1 MATTQ
6 ITSTKNPLIKGIR
19 ALADRDIQESD
30 DRLVVEGVRMIEEVL
45 ASGVAVEV
53 ILYDPTA
60 MTGPRAVA
68 VLDRARQQ
76 GVRLVTATARVVAAC
91 SQVET
96 AQGIIAV
103 VAHPRAA
110 LSDVLASPRLIV
122 VIADRIQ
129 DPGNLGAIV
138 RIADAAGAS
147 AVVSTTGSVDARNPK
162 AVRATMGS
170 LFHLPVATA
179 PTPQLIVALR
189 ERRVRILLADPA
201 GSSDYTQVDYRPPI
215 AVVLGNEGEGPDP
228 LWRTASPTA
237 VRIPLYGRADS
248 LNVAVAAALLLYE
261 AGRLREV

>member
-1 MATTQ
+1 MAAPQ
-6 ITSTKNPLIKGIR
+6 ITSTKNPLIKSLR
-19 ALADRDIQESD
+19 ALADRDVQEPD
-30 DRLVVEGVRMIEEVL
+30 DRLVVEGVRMIEDIL

-68 VLDRARQQ
+68 VLDRARRQ
-76 GVRLVTATARVVAAC
+76 GVRLVTASARVVTMC

-110 LSDVLASPRLIV
+110 LSEVLASPQLIL

-129 DPGNLGAIV
+129 DPGNLGAII
-138 RIADAAGAS
+138 RIADAAGAT
-147 AVVSTTGSVDARNPK
+147 AVVTTTGSVDARNPK

-170 LFHLPVATA
+170 LFHLPVASA
-179 PTPQLIVALR
+179 PTPQLTAALR

-201 GSSDYTQVDYRPPI
+201 GASDYTQVDYRSPI
-215 AVVLGNEGEGPDP
+215 AIVLGNEGEGPDA
-228 LWRTASPTA
+228 LWRTASPIT
-237 VRIPLYGRADS
+237 VRIPVYGRADS

-261 AGRLREV
+261 ARRLREV

>member
-1 MATTQ
+1 MTPPQ
-6 ITSTKNPLIKGIR
+6 ITSTKNPLIKSLR

-30 DRLVVEGVRMIEEVL
+30 DRLVVEGVRMIEDVL
-45 ASGVAVEV
+45 ASGVSVEV
-53 ILYDPTA
+53 ILYDPAA
-60 MTGPRAVA
+60 MTGPRALA

-110 LSDVLASPRLIV
+110 LSDALASPQLTV

-129 DPGNLGAIV
+129 DPGNLGTII

-170 LFHLPVATA
+170 LFHLPVASA
-179 PTPQLIVALR
+179 PTPQLVAALQ
-189 ERRVRILLADPA
+189 ERRVHILLADPVGA
-201 GSSDYTQVDYRPPI
+201 SDYTQVDYRSPI
-215 AVVLGNEGEGPDP
+215 AIVLGNEGEGPDA
-228 LWRTASPTA
+228 LWRTASPTT

-261 AGRLREV
+261 ARRLREA

>member
-76 GVRLVTATARVVAAC
+76 GVPLVTATTRVVAAC

-129 DPGNLGAIV
+129 DHGYLG
-138 RIADAAGAS
+138 RSFAS
-147 AVVSTTGSVDARNPK
+147 RTRLEPRPS
-162 AVRATMGS
+162 
-170 LFHLPVATA
+170 
-179 PTPQLIVALR
+179 
-189 ERRVRILLADPA
+189 
-201 GSSDYTQVDYRPPI
+201 YRPS
-215 AVVLGNEGEGPDP
+215 GPWMRVTRRRSAPRWD
-228 LWRTASPTA
+228 RCFTF
-237 VRIPLYGRADS
+237 
-248 LNVAVAAALLLYE
+248 LLPP
-261 AGRLREV
+261 RPPHS

>member
-76 GVRLVTATARVVAAC
+76 GVPLVTATTRVVAAC

-129 DPGNLGAIV
+129 DPGNLGAII

-228 LWRTASPTA
+228 LWWTASPTA

>member
-6 ITSTKNPLIKGIR
+6 IISTKNPLIKGIR
-19 ALADRDIQESD
+19 ALADRDIPESD
-30 DRLVVEGVRMIEEVL
+30 DRLVVEGVRMIDDVL

-68 VLDRARQQ
+68 VLDRARRQ
-76 GVRLVTATARVVAAC
+76 GVRLVTATARVVASC

-129 DPGNLGAIV
+129 DPGNLGAII

-147 AVVSTTGSVDARNPK
+147 AVVSTTGSVDARNLK

-170 LFHLPVATA
+170 LFHLPVASA
-179 PTPQLIVALR
+179 PTPELVSALQ

-201 GSSDYTQVDYRPPI
+201 GTSVYTQVDYRPPVAI
-215 AVVLGNEGEGPDP
+215 VLGNEGEGPDM
-228 LWRTASPTA
+228 LWRTASPTT
-237 VRIPLYGRADS
+237 VRIPIFGRADS
-248 LNVAVAAALLLYE
+248 LNVAAAAALLLYE
-261 AGRLREV
+261 ARRVQEA

>member
-1 MATTQ
+1 MAAPQ
-6 ITSTKNPLIKGIR
+6 ITSTKNPLIKSLR

-30 DRLVVEGVRMIEEVL
+30 DRLVVEGVRMIEDVL
-45 ASGVAVEV
+45 TSGVSVEV
-53 ILYDPTA
+53 ILYDPMA

-110 LSDVLASPRLIV
+110 LSDVLASPQLTV
-122 VIADRIQ
+122 VIVDRIQ
-129 DPGNLGAIV
+129 DPGNLGTII

-170 LFHLPVATA
+170 LFHLPVASA
-179 PTPQLIVALR
+179 PTPQLVAALQ
-189 ERRVRILLADPA
+189 ERHVRILLADPA
-201 GSSDYTQVDYRPPI
+201 GASDYTQVDYRSPI
-215 AVVLGNEGEGPDP
+215 AIVLGNEGEGPDA
-228 LWRTASPTA
+228 LWRTASPTN

-261 AGRLREV
+261 ARRLRET

>member
-1 MATTQ
+1 MATPQ
-6 ITSTKNPLIKGIR
+6 ITSTKNPLIKSLR

-30 DRLVVEGVRMIEEVL
+30 DRLVVEGVRIIEEVL
-45 ASGVAVEV
+45 ASRVTVEM

-60 MTGPRAVA
+60 MTGPRAEA
-68 VLDRARQQ
+68 VLDRARRQ
-76 GVRLVTATARVVAAC
+76 GVRLVTATARAVAAC

-103 VAHPRAA
+103 VAHPRAT
-110 LSDVLASPRLIV
+110 LSDGIASPEPIV

-129 DPGNLGAIV
+129 DPGNLGTII

-147 AVVSTTGSVDARNPK
+147 AVVTTTGSVDSRNPK

-170 LFHLPVATA
+170 LFHLPVTSAS
-179 PTPQLIVALR
+179 TPQIVAVLQ

-201 GSSDYTQVDYRPPI
+201 GASNYTQVDYRPPI
-215 AVVLGNEGEGPDP
+215 AIVLGNEGEGPDA
-228 LWRTASPTA
+228 LWRTASPTT
-237 VRIPLYGRADS
+237 VRIPLYGQADS

-261 AGRLREV
+261 VRRLREA

>member
-1 MATTQ
+1 MAAPQ
-6 ITSTKNPLIKGIR
+6 ITSTKNPLIKSLR
-19 ALADRDIQESD
+19 ALAARDIREPD
-30 DRLVVEGVRMIEEVL
+30 DRLVVEGVRMIEEAF

-53 ILYDPTA
+53 ILYDPSA

-68 VLDRARQQ
+68 VLDRARQR

-110 LSDVLASPRLIV
+110 LYDVLAFPQLV
-122 VIADRIQ
+122 LVIADRIQ
-129 DPGNLGAIV
+129 DPGNLGAII
-138 RIADAAGAS
+138 RIADAAEAS

-170 LFHLPVATA
+170 LFHLPVASA
-179 PTPQLIVALR
+179 ATPQLVTALQ

-201 GSSDYTQVDYRPPI
+201 GASDYTEVDYRSPI
-215 AVVLGNEGEGPDP
+215 AIVLGNEGGGPDA
-228 LWRTASPTA
+228 LWRTASPTT

-261 AGRLREV
+261 ARRLREA